1 MISKPKLFSIALMS
15 AAILLVL
22 ISIAG
27 AYPFAYIAKTDSNSV
42 SVINTTNNNITAT
55 VNGFRSPY
63 AAAATTTKAYV
74 TNYGNDTVSVIETA
88 TNTVGDT
95 KRKRQYRFCH

>member
-27 AYPFAYIAKTDSNSV
+27 AYPFAYIANTGSNSV
-42 SVINTTNNNITAT
+42 SVINTTNNNITAI
-55 VNGFRSPY
+55 VN
-63 AAAATTTKAYV
+63 
-74 TNYGNDTVSVIETA
+74 
-88 TNTVGDT
+88 
-95 KRKRQYRFCH
+95 